1 VASAGGSPTEAD
13 GGYFRNVNAFDVAVI
28 VIVVAAIL
36 IGLNTGAIPQLAG
49 LLGAIIGGAL
59 AIAAL
64 PLLEA
69 PLSRVEPGVRA
80 FAVLAG
86 MLLIVGIGEAI
97 GSAGGQSVAMRLRGG
112 VLGTVDRALGGIVG
126 GGQALLVVWLV
137 GGLLAAGPMRAL
149 ATQAQTSVVIRSLN
163 GVLPAPT
170 EIAAQLGRLL
180 DDTGIPDL
188 FVGLEPLPAPPVDLP
203 SDPAARAIG
212 ERAQPST
219 VRVAAATCE
228 YLSYGSGFVVSR
240 GYVVTNAHVVAGA
253 STIRIR
259 TVDGTDFD
267 AVPVFD
273 DPQLDVALLWVDR
286 LNAAPLRF
294 AAADVERGAAGADLG
309 YPHGGPLAFERAAV
323 TGSYVATGRD
333 IYGERL
339 VSRKILELRAQVDQ
353 GDSGGPFVLADG
365 TVGGVV
371 FAEART
377 NDQVGYALTAT
388 SVATAVQ
395 PRIGRTGAVNT
406 GSCIR

>member
-1 VASAGGSPTEAD
+1 V
-13 GGYFRNVNAFDVAVI
+13 NVFDVAIIVI
-28 VIVVAAIL
+28 VIAAIL

-49 LLGAIIGGAL
+49 LLGALAGGAF

-69 PLSRVEPGVRA
+69 PLSNVEPPVRA

-86 MLLIVGIGEAI
+86 MLLIVGLGEAI
-97 GSAGGQSVAMRLRGG
+97 GSALGQSVAVRLRGG
-112 VLGTVDRALGGIVG
+112 VLGNIDRALGGLVG

-149 ATQAQTSVVIRSLN
+149 AAQAQTSIVVRGLSE
-163 GVLPAPT
+163 VLPPPT

-188 FVGLEPLPAPPVDLP
+188 FVGLEPLPAAPVDLP
-203 SDPAARAIG
+203 SDPTARAIG
-212 ERAQPST
+212 ERAERST
-219 VRVAAATCE
+219 VRIAAATCE
-228 YLSYGSGFVVSR
+228 YTSFGSGFVIAR

-253 STIRIR
+253 STIRVH
-259 TVDGTDFD
+259 TVDGNTLD
-267 AVPVFD
+267 ALPVFD
-273 DPQLDVALLWVDR
+273 DPELDVALLWVSR
-286 LNAAPLRF
+286 LDAAPLRF
-294 AAADVERGAAGADLG
+294 AASDAERGATGADLG
-309 YPHGGPLAFERAAV
+309 YPHGGALAIAPAAV

-333 IYGERL
+333 IYGNRL
-339 VSRKILELRAQVDQ
+339 VSRRILELRAQVDQ

-388 SVATAVQ
+388 SVATAVE
-395 PRIGRTGAVNT
+395 PRIGRTGVVDT
-406 GSCIR
+406 GDCIR